1 MLVHFGGTGVLPY
14 PVPGSD
20 GANGWFQGSFDARMP
35 GCWARD
41 SHGSGLGSQAAA
53 RRAYENTPYSHAG
66 SRELSR
72 LQRQLHRAMNERQS
86 GRVMTGMF
94 LLLALCGWIRGGE
107 DEARDAVRRG
117 VPPPTA
123 LPISPEIMQQRFGAR
138 LLRPGECPALR
149 HVLETICRRARLPR
163 LPDIYI
169 LPHSAM
175 NAYALGGPD
184 GSAVTLTEGLLR
196 GMTLPEIA
204 GILAHEVAHI
214 RNDDGWA
221 LSLAAGLNRAIA
233 FASLAASMSP
243 PAAYGRPS
251 VSQGP
256 LDWLLGA
263 APKLGELLCLALS
276 RVRELDADALA
287 LELTDDPQALASAL
301 EKLERHHAQSQAL
314 PMPFMHD
321 DWSSLLRSHPDT
333 WRRVSILM
341 ALGRTG

>member
-1 MLVHFGGTGVLPY
+1 MV
-14 PVPGSD
+14 S
-20 GANGWFQGSFDARMP
+20 GAYGWFQGSFDERMP

-41 SHGSGLGSQAAA
+41 SHVSGASSRQAA
-53 RRAYENTPYSHAG
+53 RRTYQDARYFDAG

-72 LQRQLHRAMNERQS
+72 FQRQLHRAMNERQS

-94 LLLALCGWIRGGE
+94 LLLALCGWLRGGDE
-107 DEARDAVRRG
+107 EARSAVNLG
-117 VPPPTA
+117 LPPPTA

-138 LLRPGECPALR
+138 LLRPGEFPALR
-149 HVLETICRRARLPR
+149 HVLETISRRARLPQ

-169 LPHSAM
+169 LPHDAM

-184 GSAVTLTEGLLR
+184 ASAITLTEGLLR
-196 GMTLPEIA
+196 GMTLPEVA

-233 FASLAASMSP
+233 FSSLAASVSL

-263 APKLGELLCLALS
+263 APQIGELLCLALS
-276 RVRELDADALA
+276 RIRELDADALA

-301 EKLERHHAQSQAL
+301 EKLERHHSQSQAL
-314 PMPFMHD
+314 PMPLMND
-321 DWSSLLRSHPDT
+321 DWSSLLRSHPTT
-333 WRRVSILM
+333 WRRVSILL

>member
-1 MLVHFGGTGVLPY
+1 MV
-14 PVPGSD
+14 S
-20 GANGWFQGSFDARMP
+20 GAYGWFQGSFDERMP

-41 SHGSGLGSQAAA
+41 SHVSGASSQPAA
-53 RRAYENTPYSHAG
+53 RHAYEDTRCSNTG

-72 LQRQLHRAMNERQS
+72 LQRHLHRAMNERQS

-94 LLLALCGWIRGGE
+94 LLLALCGWVRGGE
-107 DEARDAVRRG
+107 DEARNAVNRG
-117 VPPPTA
+117 VTPPTA

-138 LLRPGECPALR
+138 LLRAGEYPALF
-149 HVLETICRRARLPR
+149 HVLETISRRARLPR

-184 GSAVTLTEGLLR
+184 GSAITLTEGLLR
-196 GMTLPEIA
+196 GMTLPEVA

-233 FASLAASMSP
+233 FSSLAASMSP

-301 EKLERHHAQSQAL
+301 EKLERHHSQFQAM
-314 PMPFMHD
+314 PMSAMND
-321 DWSSLLRSHPDT
+321 DWSSLLRSHPTT
-333 WRRVSILM
+333 WLRVSILL